1 MNKPEQ
7 EFLDHLLNARKYS
20 EKTVK
25 SYQEDIDLFC
35 DFIFKEG
42 VLMEEVDLICIRNF
56 LTDELNRGVSKRSC
70 KRRLSS
76 LKHFY
81 KYMVS
86 VGYIQDNPFIFISA
100 PKTETKYPHALY
112 KEQILEMFKRNEERT
127 DELKDRDQA
136 ILYLL
141 YYSGI
146 RAQELVTLNIQ
157 SVSMRER
164 SIRVLGKGNKERIV
178 PFSTECQKVL
188 KRYVDNSRLKLLR
201 KYMENQKK
209 KLPEDRDESL
219 LSPLFFNA
227 KGERLTTRGL
237 EYILDAI
244 EEKIGLYVGLH
255 PHILRHSFATH
266 LLENGADLRVIQE
279 LLGHESINATQVYT
293 HVTEEAMKETYMNTF
308 PRAKKKSDD

>member
-7 EFLDHLLNARKYS
+7 EFLDHLLVVRNYS
-20 EKTVK
+20 PRTVK
-25 SYQEDIDLFC
+25 SYQEDIDKFC
-35 DFIFKEG
+35 DFIYHEG
-42 VLMEEVDLICIRNF
+42 VMIDDVDVICIRNF
-56 LTDELNRGVSKRSC
+56 LTEELNQGISKRSC

-81 KYMVS
+81 KYMVN
-86 VGYIQDNPFIFISA
+86 VGYIKDNPFVFISA
-100 PKTETKYPHALY
+100 PKVETKYPHALY
-112 KEQILEMFKRNEERT
+112 KDQIEELFKRNAERT
-127 DELKDRDQA
+127 DELALRDQA

-146 RAQELVTLNIQ
+146 RAQELVNLPIQ
-157 SVSMRER
+157 SVYLRER
-164 SIRVLGKGNKERIV
+164 AIRVLGKGNKERIV
-178 PFSTECQKVL
+178 PFSIDCQKVL
-188 KRYVDNSRLKLLR
+188 KKYIDKERPILVQKHIELEKR
-201 KYMENQKK
+201 K
-209 KLPEDRDESL
+209 PEDKKSDDL

-227 KGERLTTRGL
+227 NGGQLTTRGL

-293 HVTEEAMKETYMNTF
+293 HVTEEAMKETYMLAH
-308 PRAKKKSDD
+308 PRVKKK

>member
-7 EFLDHLLNARKYS
+7 EFLDHLLVVRNYS
-20 EKTVK
+20 PRTVK
-25 SYQEDIDLFC
+25 SYQEDIDKFC
-35 DFIFKEG
+35 DFIYHEG
-42 VLMEEVDLICIRNF
+42 VMIDDVDVICIRNF
-56 LTDELNRGVSKRSC
+56 LTEELNQGISKRSC

-81 KYMVS
+81 KYMVN
-86 VGYIQDNPFIFISA
+86 VGYIKDNPFVFISA
-100 PKTETKYPHALY
+100 PKVETKYPHALY
-112 KEQILEMFKRNEERT
+112 KDQIEELFKRNAERT
-127 DELKDRDQA
+127 DELALRDQA

-146 RAQELVTLNIQ
+146 RAQELVNLPIQ
-157 SVSMRER
+157 SVYLRER
-164 SIRVLGKGNKERIV
+164 AIRVLGKGNKERIV
-178 PFSTECQKVL
+178 PFSIDCQKVL
-188 KRYVDNSRLKLLR
+188 KKYIDKERPILVQKHIELEKR
-201 KYMENQKK
+201 K
-209 KLPEDRDESL
+209 PEDKKSDDL

-227 KGERLTTRGL
+227 NGGQLTTRGL

-293 HVTEEAMKETYMNTF
+293 HVTEEAMKETYMLAH
-308 PRAKKKSDD
+308 PRAKKK

>member
-7 EFLDHLLNARKYS
+7 EFLDHLLIVRKYS
-20 EKTVK
+20 KKTVE

-35 DFIFKEG
+35 EYIFQEG
-42 VLMEEVDLICIRNF
+42 IMLEEVDIICIRNF

-70 KRRLSS
+70 KRRLCA

-81 KYMVS
+81 KYMVN
-86 VGYIQDNPFIFISA
+86 VGYVKENPFIFVSS
-100 PKTETKYPHALY
+100 PKTDKKYPHGLY
-112 KEQILEMFKRNEERT
+112 KEQILELFNKNEERT
-127 DELKDRDQA
+127 DELRDRDQA

-141 YYSGI
+141 YYCGI
-146 RAQELVTLNIQ
+146 RAQELVGLNIQ

-164 SIRVLGKGNKERIV
+164 TIRVLGKGNKERIV
-178 PFSTECQKVL
+178 PFSIECQKML
-188 KRYVDNSRLKLLR
+188 KRYIDKSRPKLLSL
-201 KYMENQKK
+201 YLENQKK
-209 KLPEDRDESL
+209 KLPQDRDDNL

-255 PHILRHSFATH
+255 PHMLRHSFATH

-293 HVTEEAMKETYMNTF
+293 HVTEEAMKDTYESAF
-308 PRAKKKSDD
+308 PRTKKK

>member
-7 EFLDHLLNARKYS
+7 EFLDHLLVVRNYS
-20 EKTVK
+20 PRTVK
-25 SYQEDIDLFC
+25 SYQEDIDKFC
-35 DFIFKEG
+35 DFIYHEG
-42 VLMEEVDLICIRNF
+42 VMIDDVDVICIRNF
-56 LTDELNRGVSKRSC
+56 LTEELNQGISKRSC

-81 KYMVS
+81 KYMVN
-86 VGYIQDNPFIFISA
+86 VGYIKDNPFVFISA
-100 PKTETKYPHALY
+100 PKVETKYPHALY
-112 KEQILEMFKRNEERT
+112 KDQIEELFKRNAERT
-127 DELKDRDQA
+127 DELALRDQA

-146 RAQELVTLNIQ
+146 RAHELVNLPIQ
-157 SVSMRER
+157 SVYLRER
-164 SIRVLGKGNKERIV
+164 AIRVLGKGNKERIV
-178 PFSTECQKVL
+178 PFSIDCQKVL
-188 KRYVDNSRLKLLR
+188 KKYIDKERPILVQKHIELEKR
-201 KYMENQKK
+201 K
-209 KLPEDRDESL
+209 PEDKKSDDL

-227 KGERLTTRGL
+227 NGGQLTTRGL

-293 HVTEEAMKETYMNTF
+293 HVTEEAMKETYMLAH
-308 PRAKKKSDD
+308 PRVKKK